1 MTLAI
6 GDRAPAF
13 SLPATDGTPVS
24 FGTGTQAAA
33 TVVVFTCNHCP
44 YALAWHD
51 RLIDAAADHASRGVL
66 TVHVNPND
74 ADRYPK
80 DGPEAMAERVAEGA
94 FGDVPYLRDAT
105 QEAARTYGA
114 EVTPDIFV
122 LDETATVR
130 YRGAPDP
137 SHDDPDGEAQWLRDA
152 VDAVLAGREPSRPQ
166 TRPIGCSIKWRP

>member
-1 MTLAI
+1 MSLAP
-6 GDRAPAF
+6 GLRAPAF
-13 SLPATDGTPVS
+13 TLPATDGRLVA
-24 FGTGTQAAA
+24 FGTGTRAAA

-51 RLIDAAADHASRGVL
+51 RLIDAAADHAARGVL

-94 FGDVPYLRDAT
+94 FGDVPYLRDAS
-105 QEAARTYGA
+105 QEAARAYGA
-114 EVTPDIFV
+114 EVTPDVFV

-152 VDAVLAGREPSRPQ
+152 VDAVLAGREPARAQ